1 MVVRIDNLKGIKIG
15 HKVVGDRNPCL
26 ISLEPAATYTNL
38 HEAMT
43 MLRIAA
49 REGADAIKFQTF
61 LPGDSDRMMGNKDIM
76 IEFGTKTG
84 KTKERVYD
92 ALKRRELTKS
102 EWTKLIRYA
111 KKLKILFITAPYF
124 PETVDFLVDIGID
137 AIKVSKGDV
146 NNVLL
151 IDKIAKTKL
160 PVILDAREKIS
171 DVEIAIKICQKNK
184 NNNIVIMH
192 CPSGY
197 PAEDSGIHLHALQ
210 RIRKEFDYPVGFSDH
225 SATDVMNY
233 AAVALGCNM
242 LEKTITTNRNIKRVE
257 HFMSLETDKISNF
270 ISNIRS
276 IEAAMGT
283 DSILHKSR
291 VEENARRS
299 FVAKRKLS
307 AGEKITLD
315 VLDYKRP
322 GNSGISVSEG
332 FNLLNKKINQNVAQ
346 GDFLKWEMFE

>member
-1 MVVRIDNLKGIKIG
+1 
-15 HKVVGDRNPCL
+15 
-26 ISLEPAATYTNL
+26 
-38 HEAMT
+38 

-61 LPGDSDRMMGNKDIM
+61 LPGDSDRMMGNKNIM
-76 IEFGTKTG
+76 VEFGTKSG
-84 KTKERVYD
+84 KRKEKVYD

-102 EWTKLIRYA
+102 EWIKLVKYA
-111 KKLKILFITAPYF
+111 KSLKILFITAPYF
-124 PETVDFLVDIGID
+124 PETVDFLVDAGVD

-151 IDKIAKTKL
+151 VEKIAKTRL

-171 DVEIAIKICQKNK
+171 DVEVDVKICQKHN
-184 NNNIVIMH
+184 NNNIIIMH

-197 PAEDSGIHLHALQ
+197 PAEDSGIHLRVLQ
-210 RIRKEFDYPVGFSDH
+210 KIRKEFDYPVGFSDH
-225 SATDVMNY
+225 STGDVMNY

-242 LEKTITTNRNIKRVE
+242 LEKTITTDRNIKHVE
-257 HFMSLETDKISNF
+257 HFMSLETNKIRNF

-276 IEAAMGT
+276 VEHAMGT
-283 DSILHKSR
+283 DAILNKSR

-299 FVAKRKLS
+299 FVAKRKLNQ
-307 AGEKITLD
+307 GEKIRLD
-315 VLDYKRP
+315 MLDYKRP
-322 GNSGISVSEG
+322 GNAGISVSQG
-332 FNLLNKKINQNVAQ
+332 FRVLNKKLKRDVAQ